1 MNDNNTDW
9 NMSKQSKIFGNRN
22 SFELCYVYK
31 PQSQTVLPNSAEKG
45 KSFYEG

>member
-1 MNDNNTDW
+1 
-9 NMSKQSKIFGNRN
+9 MSKQSKIFGNRN

-31 PQSQTVLPNSAEKG
+31 PQSQTVLPNSAQKG